1 MTISICDD
9 NRSGRER
16 LEELVSQYKKERGLP
31 KLNILNYDS
40 PRKLAADLS
49 RVESDAYLLDIM
61 FHNGS
66 GIELEKEIRQYYR
79 NNPIIFV
86 SSPVRGVRNVSSV
99 CALRYYVRPHELF
112 EMLDHT
118 LELKQT
124 VRAPIYSLNTTRGKQ
139 QILFSDIMYVERS
152 AQVLLLTTSNGRV
165 HESVTLRESFASKVK
180 PLLADDRFT
189 QTHVSFLVNMDAIET
204 YHKDEIVMRDG
215 HRIPI
220 SRKFIPIVKEKYA
233 AYFC

>member
-9 NRSGRER
+9 NRGERER
-16 LEELVSQYKKERGLP
+16 LKELVSQYKRERGIP
-31 KLNILNYDS
+31 KLDILNYDS
-40 PRKLAADLS
+40 PGKLAADLS
-49 RVESDAYLLDIM
+49 RVESDAYLLDIV
-61 FHNGS
+61 FHNGN
-66 GIELEKEIRQYYR
+66 ELEDKIRQHYR

-86 SSPVRGVRNVSSV
+86 SSPARSVRNMSSF
-99 CALRYYVRPHELF
+99 CAVRYYVKPHELF

-118 LELKQT
+118 LDLKQT
-124 VRAPIYSLNTTRGKQ
+124 VRAPIYSLNTTKGRQ
-139 QILFSDIMYVERS
+139 QILFNDIMYVERS

-180 PLLADDRFT
+180 PLLEDPRFT

-233 AYFC
+233 TYFC